1 MFILYL
7 CKSSRIGKLNI
18 LKSVLV
24 LREFP
29 KNFNFS
35 EIIDSSSDHPQM
47 LKSLSKIL
55 VGHQEAYMSS
65 ECPPKETLLI
75 TKGKVSSQWRDL
87 LESCLTKPPNLA
99 SLSDQGTQ

>member
-1 MFILYL
+1 M
-7 CKSSRIGKLNI
+7 NI

-47 LKSLSKIL
+47 LKSLSKTLLGRQEVYKIL
-55 VGHQEAYMSS
+55 
-65 ECPPKETLLI
+65 ECPPKESLLI
-75 TKGKVSSQWRDL
+75 TKGKVPSQWGDL
-87 LESCLTKPPNLA
+87 PESCLTKPSSLA